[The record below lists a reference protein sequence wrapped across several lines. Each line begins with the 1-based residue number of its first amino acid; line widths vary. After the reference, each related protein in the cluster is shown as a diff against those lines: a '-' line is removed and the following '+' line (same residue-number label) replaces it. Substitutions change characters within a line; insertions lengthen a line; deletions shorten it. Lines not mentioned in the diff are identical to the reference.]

1 VKRKPSQKAL
11 VALIVAMLLLAA
23 VAAYFLLISPQRSKG
38 AELAKEAST
47 TQAEITRLRVLAQ
60 QVQHIEPIR
69 VADLF
74 RLTKA
79 MPSDADMPGVILQ
92 LNRIARNTGI
102 RFDSITPQP
111 PVAVNGG
118 LSMPINLVFQGN
130 YFELSD
136 FLFRV
141 RNLVGVRGGKLD
153 ATGRL
158 FVVDTVAFSEGVKKF
173 PEIQATLTVSAYMY
187 GSGTDAAPPAAAPP
201 ATPPAATPPA
211 ATPPASPAPPSPTP
225 TPDTPPTSPSP
236 AAVGATP

>member
-11 VALIVAMLLLAA
+11 IGIIAAMLLLAA
-23 VAAYFLLISPQRSKG
+23 VAGYFLLISPQRSK
-38 AELAKEAST
+38 ATELTKEAAT
-47 TQAEITRLRVLAQ
+47 TQAEITRLRILAQ
-60 QVQHIEPIR
+60 QVQQTEPIR

-111 PVAVNGG
+111 PVAVSGG

-173 PEIQATLTVSAYMY
+173 PQIQATLTVSAYMY
-187 GSGTDAAPPAAAPP
+187 GSGTEAAPPVAAPP
-201 ATPPAATPPA
+201 ATPPAV
-211 ATPPASPAPPSPTP
+211 TPPASPAPPSPTP

-236 AAVGATP
+236 TAVGAIP

>member
-1 VKRKPSQKAL
+1 MKRKPSQKAL
-11 VALIVAMLLLAA
+11 VAVIVALLLLAA
-23 VAAYFLLISPQRSKG
+23 VAGYFLLISPQRSK
-38 AELAKEAST
+38 ATQLAKEAET
-47 TQAEITRLRVLAQ
+47 TQAEITRLRALAQ
-60 QVQHIEPIR
+60 QVQQTEPIR

-79 MPSDADMPGVILQ
+79 MPSDPDIPGVILE

-111 PVAVNGG
+111 AVAVNGG

-158 FVVDTVAFSEGVKKF
+158 FAVDTVAFSEGIKKF
-173 PEIQATLTVSAYMY
+173 PQIQATLTVSAYMY
-187 GSGTDAAPPAAAPP
+187 GSGADAAPPVATPP
-201 ATPPAATPPA
+201 ATPPPV
-211 ATPPASPAPPSPTP
+211 TPPASPAPPSPTP
-225 TPDTPPTSPSP
+225 SPDTPPTSPSP
-236 AAVGATP
+236 TAAGATP